1 MTGKQLKISILQ
13 WAIQGK
19 LVPQDPSDEPA
30 SVLLERIRTEKVRL
44 VKEGKIKKD
53 KNESIIYRGEDNS
66 HYEKIGSQVRCIDDE
81 IPFEL
86 PNGWEWCRLGSCI
99 NLMSGRDME
108 PHQYNSNKRGIPYMT
123 GASNFI
129 NGELI
134 VNRWTESPIT
144 IAPLGSLLITCKGT
158 IGELA
163 FNRIG
168 DIHIARQIMAIL
180 GEEKL
185 LSYIRLFLEFKVNEL
200 ESQANSMIPGISRD
214 VLLSILFPMPP
225 REEQKRIASR
235 FESLSPLIEQY
246 SHLQGNLSILEDNI
260 CSDLKKSVLQY
271 AIEGKLVSQDPADE
285 PAIDL
290 LERIKA
296 EKERL
301 FKEKKIKRDKTESVI
316 FRGDDNKYYE
326 QVGKEVVD
334 ITEEIPF
341 DIPTSWEWTRLET
354 LVSMSIGKT
363 PSRSQSEFWDN
374 GNIPW
379 VSISDMRD
387 YGRISCTKEYVSENA
402 KAIMGQQSPIGTLI
416 MSFKLTVGR
425 TSILDIPAYHNEAIV
440 TIKPICDAAL
450 NIRNYL
456 FLTLPL
462 LSQSGDSKDAI
473 KGKTLNS
480 KSLNNLLVPLPPY
493 KTIVRIILKVQQL
506 FEHLDSPV
514 NLN

>member
-1 MTGKQLKISILQ
+1 M
-13 WAIQGK
+13 
-19 LVPQDPSDEPA
+19 
-30 SVLLERIRTEKVRL
+30 
-44 VKEGKIKKD
+44 
-53 KNESIIYRGEDNS
+53 NS

-225 REEQKRIASR
+225 REEQKRITSR

-301 FKEKKIKRDKTESVI
+301 FKEKKIKRDKCESVI

-326 QVGKEVVD
+326 TIGKNTVCID
-334 ITEEIPF
+334 EEIPF
-341 DIPTSWEWTRLET
+341 EIPKSWEWCRLGT
-354 LVSMSIGKT
+354 ICGYIHRGK
-363 PSRSQSEFWDN
+363 
-374 GNIPW
+374 
-379 VSISDMRD
+379 
-387 YGRISCTKEYVSENA
+387 
-402 KAIMGQQSPIGTLI
+402 SPIYGTDKTLPIIAQKCNQWDKLHTDRCLFADAASIARYSEEQYLQLNDILI
-416 MSFKLTVGR
+416 NSTGTGTVGR
-425 TSILDIPAYHNEAIV
+425 TGFVSENIFEYFPRFVADSHVTVVRCFPDIFAQYIYRFLVSPQIQIGLEDRCSGSTNQKELSSA
-440 TIKPICDAAL
+440 TIA
-450 NIRNYL
+450 NY
-456 FLTLPL
+456 
-462 LSQSGDSKDAI
+462 I
-473 KGKTLNS
+473 
-480 KSLNNLLVPLPPY
+480 VPLPPLAEQHR
-493 KTIVRIILKVQQL
+493 IVQKIDEL
-506 FEHLDSPV
+506 FAAI
-514 NLN
+514 N

>member
-1 MTGKQLKISILQ
+1 M
-13 WAIQGK
+13 
-19 LVPQDPSDEPA
+19 
-30 SVLLERIRTEKVRL
+30 
-44 VKEGKIKKD
+44 
-53 KNESIIYRGEDNS
+53 NS

-225 REEQKRIASR
+225 REEQKRITSR

-301 FKEKKIKRDKTESVI
+301 FKEKKIKRDKCESVI

-326 QVGKEVVD
+326 QVGVQTCEIEED
-334 ITEEIPF
+334 ICFPE
-341 DIPTSWEWTRLET
+341 SWCVTRLDAICKLSDGEHRSGQGLCLDT
-354 LVSMSIGKT
+354 KYLRRREKSFLEGGKFVNKDDAIILVDGENSGEVFISPTAGYMGSTFKQLWISSEMYRPYVLNFILLYKDMLRNSKKGAAIPHLNKDVFKNLIIG
-363 PSRSQSEFWDN
+363 
-374 GNIPW
+374 IPPLEEQK
-379 VSISDMRD
+379 
-387 YGRISCTKEYVSENA
+387 RISVQIDR
-402 KAIMGQQSPIGTLI
+402 AIQM
-416 MSFKLTVGR
+416 
-425 TSILDIPAYHNEAIV
+425 
-440 TIKPICDAAL
+440 
-450 NIRNYL
+450 
-456 FLTLPL
+456 
-462 LSQSGDSKDAI
+462 
-473 KGKTLNS
+473 
-480 KSLNNLLVPLPPY
+480 
-493 KTIVRIILKVQQL
+493 LK
-506 FEHLDSPV
+506 
-514 NLN
+514 

>member
-1 MTGKQLKISILQ
+1 M
-13 WAIQGK
+13 
-19 LVPQDPSDEPA
+19 
-30 SVLLERIRTEKVRL
+30 
-44 VKEGKIKKD
+44 
-53 KNESIIYRGEDNS
+53 
-66 HYEKIGSQVRCIDDE
+66 
-81 IPFEL
+81 
-86 PNGWEWCRLGSCI
+86 
-99 NLMSGRDME
+99 
-108 PHQYNSNKRGIPYMT
+108 
-123 GASNFI
+123 
-129 NGELI
+129 
-134 VNRWTESPIT
+134 
-144 IAPLGSLLITCKGT
+144 
-158 IGELA
+158 
-163 FNRIG
+163 
-168 DIHIARQIMAIL
+168 
-180 GEEKL
+180 
-185 LSYIRLFLEFKVNEL
+185 
-200 ESQANSMIPGISRD
+200 
-214 VLLSILFPMPP
+214 
-225 REEQKRIASR
+225 
-235 FESLSPLIEQY
+235 
-246 SHLQGNLSILEDNI
+246 
-260 CSDLKKSVLQY
+260 
-271 AIEGKLVSQDPADE
+271 
-285 PAIDL
+285 
-290 LERIKA
+290 
-296 EKERL
+296 
-301 FKEKKIKRDKTESVI
+301 
-316 FRGDDNKYYE
+316 
-326 QVGKEVVD
+326 GKEVVD

-387 YGRISCTKEYVSENA
+387 YGSISCTKEYVSENA